1 MSASILVVEDEES
14 IQVLLNY
21 NLNAEGF
28 NVRSAASAEDAL
40 TLLSEERPDLILLDW
55 MLPGTSGIE
64 LCRMLRAKPETR
76 TIPIILLTARGEEFD
91 RVRGLA
97 SGADDYVVK
106 PFSVP
111 ELIARA
117 KSVLRR
123 SNPAAVADVL
133 AAGDISIHRSTRR
146 VSRGVRDV
154 ELSPTEFRLLEH
166 LMQSPGRVYSRAQL
180 LDAVWGREAYIDERT
195 VDVHIGRLRKAISRS
210 RERDPIRTV
219 RGMGYAFDERFG

>member
-91 RVRGLA
+91 RVRA
-97 SGADDYVVK
+97 WPA
-106 PFSVP
+106 VP
-111 ELIARA
+111 M
-117 KSVLRR
+117 
-123 SNPAAVADVL
+123 
-133 AAGDISIHRSTRR
+133 T
-146 VSRGVRDV
+146 
-154 ELSPTEFRLLEH
+154 
-166 LMQSPGRVYSRAQL
+166 M
-180 LDAVWGREAYIDERT
+180 W
-195 VDVHIGRLRKAISRS
+195 
-210 RERDPIRTV
+210 
-219 RGMGYAFDERFG
+219 